1 MEVLTRTF
9 EEELREKMIQ
19 AKKECKYN
27 PTRFNQMLAQYGGV
41 ETARRL
47 IASAQKT
54 GNLSEGL
61 STLWS
66 CGRLDLSMEESVC
79 KPEYAAL
86 FSETEIMYCK
96 NILRI
101 GMLNNPLVTRAH
113 FYTLLTG
120 VCASCGA
127 DSPDSEMS
135 GLFCVTLFR
144 TRNCAPCDAC
154 ASIPAHFAAETAC

>member
-27 PTRFNQMLAQYGGV
+27 PTRYNQMLAQYGGV

-54 GNLSEGL
+54 RNLSEGL

-96 NILRI
+96 NILREL
-101 GMLNNPLVTRAH
+101 G
-113 FYTLLTG
+113 
-120 VCASCGA
+120 C
-127 DSPDSEMS
+127 
-135 GLFCVTLFR
+135 
-144 TRNCAPCDAC
+144 
-154 ASIPAHFAAETAC
+154 

>member
-1 MEVLTRTF
+1 MPIGRTRKWREGFAARIFFAEAQTLF
-9 EEELREKMIQ
+9 QCQPKQNFPLEELLSVELWGV
-19 AKKECKYN
+19 CL
-27 PTRFNQMLAQYGGV
+27 TLLARYGGV

-96 NILRI
+96 NILREL
-101 GMLNNPLVTRAH
+101 GR
-113 FYTLLTG
+113 
-120 VCASCGA
+120 
-127 DSPDSEMS
+127 
-135 GLFCVTLFR
+135 
-144 TRNCAPCDAC
+144 
-154 ASIPAHFAAETAC
+154 